1 MNKIAIIVGSTR
13 PGRVG
18 DEVAQWVLEKASAR
32 SNDYYEIVDIQDFN
46 LPLYDE
52 VNFPATQV
60 YEHEHTRRW
69 SEKIASFDAFIIV
82 TPEYNHAPPAALKN
96 AFDFLYA
103 EWNNKAAGFVGYGA
117 LGAVRA
123 IAQLRQVMAQ
133 LEIADVGTAV
143 TFIFNVD
150 FIDYP
155 TFKPADFHEEELDEM
170 LAKLLAWST
179 ALKELRNKPV

>member
-1 MNKIAIIVGSTR
+1 M
-13 PGRVG
+13 
-18 DEVAQWVLEKASAR
+18 
-32 SNDYYEIVDIQDFN
+32 
-46 LPLYDE
+46 
-52 VNFPATQV
+52 
-60 YEHEHTRRW
+60 
-69 SEKIASFDAFIIV
+69 
-82 TPEYNHAPPAALKN
+82 
-96 AFDFLYA
+96 
-103 EWNNKAAGFVGYGA
+103 
-117 LGAVRA
+117 GAVRA